1 MNNLPVYLYQNHID
15 VLLDLDPL
23 TKGVN
28 RVMYQRDLK
37 IQKGLKN
44 KIRIQFKNSD
54 QKRIPISNT
63 QTFVFSMFDSINQRM
78 LVEKELEILDDGV
91 TTSTRGLA
99 LLTLAESDT
108 LDLPKSNY
116 QFVVKE
122 LDSDG
127 SYVPTYSNTYY
138 GVAGTIELLNDSV
151 PVLQPSVEVD
161 NFQVSFNPSTDLY
174 EYKTR
179 AIQAHPEF
187 NSNSALHTMA
197 FYLSNFKGNVFI
209 QGTLNNQADDLS
221 QWYTI
226 DSRTYNGTS
235 GVEYVNFNGIF
246 SYVQIIV
253 VPAKGPG
260 DSDNRNNQVYRGN
273 FDKILYR
280 H

>member
-78 LVEKELEILDDGV
+78 IIEKELEIIDDGV

-108 LDLPKSNY
+108 LDLPKSSY

-127 SYVPTYSNTYY
+127 SYVPAYSNTYY
-138 GVAGTIELLNDSV
+138 GIAGTIELLNDSV
-151 PVLQPSVEVD
+151 PVLQPSIEVD
-161 NFQVSFNPSTDLY
+161 NFQISFNPSTELY

-179 AIQAHPEF
+179 AIQSHPEF
-187 NSNSALHTMA
+187 NSNGALHTVA
-197 FYLSNFKGNVFI
+197 FYLSGFKGSVKI

-235 GVEYVNFNGIF
+235 GIEYVNFNGIF
-246 SYVQIIV
+246 SYIQIMV
-253 VPAKGPG
+253 VPAKGPL
-260 DSDNRNNQVYRGN
+260 DSDNRNNQSYRGT